1 MRRSLSTA
9 VALASLFVLVICL
22 FTAFAITQQTEHI
35 YFAPVFHRMDR
46 MELEDARA
54 AFEGRGLPA
63 LRAYLGRLDRQFGG
77 QHFLLDGSGRSVD
90 GGADH
95 SNSLPPSPET
105 HSRGQRDGLF
115 TLTQQSEDH
124 QYWLFVTDV
133 NPRPELSFGLFYLLI
148 GGVVLVLG
156 AFSTAYIVLPLRRMA
171 AVVESFGMGNMSARI
186 QTKRHDEI
194 GALAKSYDNMADR
207 LEAAFRRE
215 RQLLQ
220 DVSHELRAPLTRLS
234 FSTELARTAPD
245 QSVAMD
251 EVKRDVDRLSFLVSE
266 LTALSLG
273 PPGGGSDGLGST
285 PVDLETIVFEA
296 VRDCELEA
304 AAKKC
309 LVSCTG
315 SAQEMISGEAE
326 HLRRAIEN
334 VLRNAVRHSPEK
346 AAIEVTLH
354 QSHDWS
360 SITIRDFGPGVPE
373 DLLECIFDPF
383 FQVDSARSASQGGLG
398 LGLCIARRSVE
409 MHCGTI
415 RAENAA
421 PGLRVFINLPNSS
434 STSVSSA
441 GTLSEIC
448 CDMPDRNLRAP
459 GTQ

>member
-1 MRRSLSTA
+1 VRRSLSTA

-22 FTAFAITQQTEHI
+22 FTAFAISQQTEHV
-35 YFAPVFHRMDR
+35 YFDPVFHRMDR
-46 MELEDARA
+46 MELEDARTA
-54 AFEGRGLPA
+54 YENRGLPA
-63 LRAYLGRLDRQFGG
+63 LRAYLQRLDRQFGG
-77 QHFLLDGSGRSVD
+77 EHFLLDGSGRSVD

-95 SNSLPPSPET
+95 SSSLPPHPET
-105 HSRGQRDGLF
+105 YSRGERDGLF
-115 TLTQQSEDH
+115 TLTQQSEDG
-124 QYWLFVTDV
+124 QYWLFVKDTNRDPGV
-133 NPRPELSFGLFYLLI
+133 SFGHFYLLI
-148 GGVVLVLG
+148 AGVVLVLA
-156 AFSTAYIVLPLRRMA
+156 AFATAYIVFPLRRMA
-171 AVVESFGMGNMSARI
+171 AVVESFGMGNLSARI

-194 GALAKSYDNMADR
+194 GALAKSYDDMADR

-245 QSVAMD
+245 RSVAMD

-273 PPGGGSDGLGST
+273 PPGGGNDGAGST

-304 AAKKC
+304 AAKGC

-315 SAQEMISGEAE
+315 SAEEMISGEAE

-334 VLRNAVRHSPEK
+334 VLRNAVRYSPEK
-346 AAIEVTLH
+346 ADIKVTLH

-360 SITIRDFGPGVPE
+360 SITVRDCGPGVPE
-373 DLLECIFDPF
+373 DLLERIFDPF
-383 FQVDSARSASQGGLG
+383 FQVEPARSASQGGLG
-398 LGLCIARRSVE
+398 LGLCIAMRSVE

-421 PGLRVFINLPNSS
+421 PGLRISINLPNNGPA
-434 STSVSSA
+434 SA
-441 GTLSEIC
+441 KCGRADVGIKDAAKGTT
-448 CDMPDRNLRAP
+448 AAK
-459 GTQ
+459 G